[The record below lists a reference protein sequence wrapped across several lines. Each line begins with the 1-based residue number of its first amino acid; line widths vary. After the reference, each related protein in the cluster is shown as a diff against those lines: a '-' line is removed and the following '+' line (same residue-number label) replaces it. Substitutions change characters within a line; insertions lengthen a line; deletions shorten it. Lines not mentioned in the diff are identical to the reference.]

1 MAREESELDQE
12 TLDRVLAEELAKG
25 TDRRVAEGRAR
36 RAAVQAHRAKTGEA
50 PAAPGAAAAGAAAP
64 AAGAPAAPSGD
75 GGAASGDGGAAA
87 PAPAAAPTTP
97 APAPVAARAPAPAA
111 AAATAAPAGTTTLAP
126 TRQAPAPTGNVPEP
140 KKGAEEKHRLLAL
153 VPPEGIQ
160 RVEREQGDRIN
171 VWPHLLIEEFIALLL
186 VTVTLVIFSTLVNA
200 PLRELANPNLTPNPS
215 KAPWYFLGLQELLR
229 YFHPM
234 VAGVLFAPTL
244 VLLALAVVPYV
255 DRNPSTKPG
264 DRKIAITMFT
274 MLMMFG
280 ATLTIIGSFFRGTGY
295 NWVWPWAQGVFF
307 DL

>member
-1 MAREESELDQE
+1 MARDDSALDQE
-12 TLDRVLAEELAKG
+12 TFDRVLAEELGKG

-36 RAAVQAHRAKTGEA
+36 AAALRAARAKSGEGPAATPASA
-50 PAAPGAAAAGAAAP
+50 PAAGDGGAPEPAAAP
-64 AAGAPAAPSGD
+64 AAAA
-75 GGAASGDGGAAA
+75 GG
-87 PAPAAAPTTP
+87 PAAA
-97 APAPVAARAPAPAA
+97 APAA
-111 AAATAAPAGTTTLAP
+111 AAPATVAVGATAPAAAAPASVAAATLTAP
-126 TRQAPAPTGNVPEP
+126 ERQAPAPTGNVPEP
-140 KKGAEEKHRLLAL
+140 KKGAPEKHRLLAL

-171 VWPHLLIEEFIALLL
+171 VWPHLLIEEFVAMMIVLAAL
-186 VTVTLVIFSTLVNA
+186 TIFATFVNA

-244 VLLALAVVPYV
+244 VLLALAVAPYV

-264 DRKIAITMFT
+264 DRKIAITLFT
-274 MLMMFG
+274 MLLMFG
-280 ATLTIIGSFFRGTGY
+280 AVLTIIGSFFRGTGY

-307 DL
+307 EL

>member
-1 MAREESELDQE
+1 MARDDTPLDQE
-12 TLDRVLAEELAKG
+12 TYDRVLAEELGKG

-36 RAAVQAHRAKTGEA
+36 SAGVRALKAKSGE
-50 PAAPGAAAAGAAAP
+50 AAP
-64 AAGAPAAPSGD
+64 AAAAAIPSGD
-75 GGAASGDGGAAA
+75 GGAAPDGDGGAPPGAA
-87 PAPAAAPTTP
+87 PAPAAAPAAA
-97 APAPVAARAPAPAA
+97 APAAAPAA
-111 AAATAAPAGTTTLAP
+111 AAATAAGAVGTATITAP
-126 TRQAPAPTGNVPEP
+126 ERQAPPPTGNVPEP
-140 KKGAEEKHRLLAL
+140 KKGAPEKHRLLAL

-171 VWPHLLIEEFIALLL
+171 VWPHLLIEEFVAMLIVLAAL
-186 VTVTLVIFSTLVNA
+186 TIFSTFINA

-244 VLLALAVVPYV
+244 VLLALAVAPFV
-255 DRNPSTKPG
+255 DRNPSIKPG
-264 DRKIAITMFT
+264 DRKIAITLFT

-295 NWVWPWAQGVFF
+295 NWVWPWAQGIFF
-307 DL
+307 EL

>member
-1 MAREESELDQE
+1 MAREDTPLDQE
-12 TLDRVLAEELAKG
+12 TFDKVLAEELAKG

-36 RAAVQAHRAKTGEA
+36 SAAVRAHRAKTGE
-50 PAAPGAAAAGAAAP
+50 
-64 AAGAPAAPSGD
+64 
-75 GGAASGDGGAAA
+75 GGAA
-87 PAPAAAPTTP
+87 PAPAAAAPP
-97 APAPVAARAPAPAA
+97 AEPAAAAAPVAAPAA
-111 AAATAAPAGTTTLAP
+111 AAPATAAPTPAP
-126 TRQAPAPTGNVPEP
+126 TAAAAPTPAAAPAAAVATAPARQAPAPTGNVPEP
-140 KKGAEEKHRLLAL
+140 KRGAPEKHRLLAL

-171 VWPHLLIEEFIALLL
+171 VWPHLLIEEFVAMLIVLA
-186 VTVTLVIFSTLVNA
+186 TLTIFSTFVNA

-234 VAGVLFAPTL
+234 IAGVVFAPTL
-244 VLLALAVVPYV
+244 VLLALAVAPFV

-264 DRKIAITMFT
+264 DRKLAITLFT

-307 DL
+307 EL

>member
-1 MAREESELDQE
+1 MAREDTPLDQE

-36 RAAVQAHRAKTGEA
+36 SAAIKAYRAAHGEA
-50 PAAPGAAAAGAAAP
+50 PAQAAAAPSGTPEAATRTESAQAGTPAAP
-64 AAGAPAAPSGD
+64 AAQPVAASSGAPSV
-75 GGAASGDGGAAA
+75 AA
-87 PAPAAAPTTP
+87 PAVAAAVVPSP
-97 APAPVAARAPAPAA
+97 VREAP
-111 AAATAAPAGTTTLAP
+111 L
-126 TRQAPAPTGNVPEP
+126 PTGNVPEP
-140 KKGAEEKHRLLAL
+140 KKGAPEKHRLLAL

-186 VTVTLVIFSTLVNA
+186 MSAGMIIFSTFVNA

-229 YFHPM
+229 YFHPL
-234 VAGVLFAPTL
+234 VAGVTIPFVLILAGLAAAPFI
-244 VLLALAVVPYV
+244 

-264 DRKIAITMFT
+264 DRKLAITMFT
-274 MLMMFG
+274 MLFMFG

-307 DL
+307 EL

>member
-1 MAREESELDQE
+1 MARREEVELDQE
-12 TLDRVLAEELAKG
+12 TYERVLAEELGKG

-36 RAAVQAHRAKTGEA
+36 AAGVRAHRAAHGEGAASPA
-50 PAAPGAAAAGAAAP
+50 PAAASAPAAAASPAPDASPAPAPAAAAP
-64 AAGAPAAPSGD
+64 APAPA
-75 GGAASGDGGAAA
+75 AAA
-87 PAPAAAPTTP
+87 PAPAAAP
-97 APAPVAARAPAPAA
+97 AA
-111 AAATAAPAGTTTLAP
+111 AVMPTPVREAPLP
-126 TRQAPAPTGNVPEP
+126 SGNVPEA
-140 KKGAEEKHRLLAL
+140 KRGAPEKHRLLAL

-171 VWPHLLIEEFIALLL
+171 VWPHLLIEEFISLL
-186 VTVTLVIFSTLVNA
+186 VVSAGLVIFSTFVNA

-229 YFHPM
+229 YFHPL
-234 VAGVLFAPTL
+234 VAGVTIPF
-244 VLLALAVVPYV
+244 VLILTGLAVVPFI

-274 MLMMFG
+274 MLFMFG

-307 DL
+307 EL

>member
-1 MAREESELDQE
+1 MAREDTPLDQE
-12 TLDRVLAEELAKG
+12 TFDRVLADELGKG

-36 RAAVQAHRAKTGEA
+36 AAAVRAQRAKSGETPAAAASGDGSAA
-50 PAAPGAAAAGAAAP
+50 PAAPAPPPAAAQPAAAP
-64 AAGAPAAPSGD
+64 AAAAV
-75 GGAASGDGGAAA
+75 AA
-87 PAPAAAPTTP
+87 APAAAP
-97 APAPVAARAPAPAA
+97 
-111 AAATAAPAGTTTLAP
+111 AGTATVTAP
-126 TRQAPAPTGNVPEP
+126 ERQAPAPTGNVPEA
-140 KKGAEEKHRLLAL
+140 KKGAPEKHRLLAL

-171 VWPHLLIEEFIALLL
+171 VWPHLLIEEFVAMLVVLAAL
-186 VTVTLVIFSTLVNA
+186 TIFSTFVNA

-244 VLLALAVVPYV
+244 VLLALAVAPFV

-274 MLMMFG
+274 MLLMFG

-307 DL
+307 EL

>member
-1 MAREESELDQE
+1 MAREDTPLDQE
-12 TLDRVLAEELAKG
+12 TFDRVLADELGKG

-36 RAAVQAHRAKTGEA
+36 AAAVRAERAKSGEA
-50 PAAPGAAAAGAAAP
+50 PAATPAP
-64 AAGAPAAPSGD
+64 APSGD
-75 GGAASGDGGAAA
+75 GGAAPATAAA
-87 PAPAAAPTTP
+87 GPAPAPQPAAATPAAAPV
-97 APAPVAARAPAPAA
+97 VAAV
-111 AAATAAPAGTTTLAP
+111 ATAPAGTATVTAP
-126 TRQAPAPTGNVPEP
+126 ERQAPAPTGNVPEA
-140 KKGAEEKHRLLAL
+140 KKGAPEKHRLLAL

-171 VWPHLLIEEFIALLL
+171 VWPHLLIEEFVAMLVVLAAL
-186 VTVTLVIFSTLVNA
+186 TIFSTFVNA

-244 VLLALAVVPYV
+244 VLLALAVAPFV

-274 MLMMFG
+274 MLLMFG

-295 NWVWPWAQGVFF
+295 NWVWPWAQGIFF
-307 DL
+307 EL

>member
-1 MAREESELDQE
+1 MAREDTPLDQE
-12 TLDRVLAEELAKG
+12 TFDRVLAEELAKG

-36 RAAVQAHRAKTGEA
+36 SAGVRALKAKSGEG
-50 PAAPGAAAAGAAAP
+50 PAPGAAAAAAAP
-64 AAGAPAAPSGD
+64 AGDGGAAPSGD
-75 GGAASGDGGAAA
+75 GGTPPAAAPAAA
-87 PAPAAAPTTP
+87 PAPASPAA
-97 APAPVAARAPAPAA
+97 APVAAAVGTATITAPE
-111 AAATAAPAGTTTLAP
+111 
-126 TRQAPAPTGNVPEP
+126 RQAPPPTGNVPEP
-140 KKGAEEKHRLLAL
+140 KKGAPEKHRLLAL

-171 VWPHLLIEEFIALLL
+171 VWPHLLIEEFVAMLIVLAAL
-186 VTVTLVIFSTLVNA
+186 TIFSTFVNA

-244 VLLALAVVPYV
+244 VLLALAVAPFV
-255 DRNPSTKPG
+255 DRNPSIKPG
-264 DRKIAITMFT
+264 DRKIAITLFT

-295 NWVWPWAQGVFF
+295 NWVWPWAQGIFF
-307 DL
+307 EL

>member
-1 MAREESELDQE
+1 MAREEAQLDQE
-12 TLDRVLAEELAKG
+12 TFDRVLAEELAKG

-36 RAAVQAHRAKTGEA
+36 RSAVQAYRAAHGEG
-50 PAAPGAAAAGAAAP
+50 PAAAP
-64 AAGAPAAPSGD
+64 AAAAPGE
-75 GGAASGDGGAAA
+75 
-87 PAPAAAPTTP
+87 
-97 APAPVAARAPAPAA
+97 
-111 AAATAAPAGTTTLAP
+111 AAATAGDGSCGSGRRRAPGAGRGLRPCSCSGCRLLLPRRRLRLRLRRRLLHLLPGTTLAP
-126 TRQAPAPTGNVPEP
+126 ARQAPAPTGNVPEP

-160 RVEREQGDRIN
+160 RVEREQGDRVN
-171 VWPHLLIEEFIALLL
+171 VWPHLLIEEFVAMLI
-186 VTVTLVIFSTLVNA
+186 VTVGLVIFSTFVNA

-234 VAGVLFAPTL
+234 VAGVLFAPTI
-244 VLLALAVVPYV
+244 VLLALAVVPFV

-264 DRKIAITMFT
+264 DRKLAMTMFT

-307 DL
+307 EL